1 LFEKY
6 AIENEIADYE
16 KIEELFKKDVSVLGE
31 IMKVD
36 VIHISLN

>member
-1 LFEKY
+1 MQLKMQ
-6 AIENEIADYE
+6 IADYE